1 MINNK
6 EIIDKYF
13 SSTIEGFDAMNVKK
27 KEKKARARRRRLL
40 DQSKQK
46 NKIPY
51 LERLLT
57 TKYDKQRTYKRFKFL
72 FKIKK
77 IVKFWSEFLPAPMA
91 FIINTYMVFFVK
103 SFYSFDAT
111 VVLYSFFIFVRYFVR
126 SNVHDWSNSQAEA
139 LSDNL
144 KIFKFS
150 DLGEIPLTN
159 FKMSSNKASDNVV
172 GTIGNIG
179 GEFSDNMMK

>member
-6 EIIDKYF
+6 EIINKYF
-13 SSTIEGFDAMNVKK
+13 TNTIEGFDYNKIKK
-27 KEKKARARRRRLL
+27 NEKKARARRKRLL
-40 DQSKQK
+40 EQSKEK
-46 NKIPY
+46 VPY

-103 SFYSFDAT
+103 SFWRSFQRSIDGE
-111 VVLYSFFIFVRYFVR
+111 VV
-126 SNVHDWSNSQAEA
+126 
-139 LSDNL
+139 
-144 KIFKFS
+144 
-150 DLGEIPLTN
+150 
-159 FKMSSNKASDNVV
+159 
-172 GTIGNIG
+172 
-179 GEFSDNMMK
+179 